1 MKQAWRLGRA
11 LKCWKLDD
19 ELNIT
24 LFFFFFLNVHK
35 YDLNEIQAVL
45 CVDEKTLTV
54 LKADRLLKHLL
65 KSFMQ

>member
-24 LFFFFFLNVHK
+24 LFFLNVHK